1 MKRQAALAMLLGLWA
16 GTAAFAASPPPA
28 KEPMPGT
35 SVEMPYLI
43 APVTVDD
50 KLLSYAYISG
60 KIVAT
65 SPSAAIEVRA
75 KLPFV
80 QDAFVRDVNGAPV
93 ATANDVAAI
102 DQQSLAQRL
111 LGDARRIVGTDKIA
125 FISITRVQLAPLRG
139 GANTDPQ

>member
-1 MKRQAALAMLLGLWA
+1 MMRLAGFVALLSLS
-16 GTAAFAASPPPA
+16 AASVLAAGAPEV

-43 APVTVDD
+43 APVMVDE
-50 KLLSYAYISG
+50 KLVSYAYISG

-80 QDAFVRDVNGAPV
+80 QDAFVRDVNGTPV
-93 ATANDVAAI
+93 ATANDVNAI
-102 DQQSLAQRL
+102 DQVALSRRL
-111 LGDARRIVGTDKIA
+111 LSDTRRIVGTDKISTIA
-125 FISITRVQLAPLRG
+125 ITRIQLAPLRSG
-139 GANTDPQ
+139 PNTDPQ

>member
-1 MKRQAALAMLLGLWA
+1 MMRQAALAILLGLCA
-16 GTAAFAASPPPA
+16 GTQVFAAGAPPTT
-28 KEPMPGT
+28 EPMPGT

-93 ATANDVAAI
+93 ATGNSVAAI

-111 LGDARRIVGTDKIA
+111 LGDARRIVGSDKIA
-125 FISITRVQLAPLRG
+125 FIAITRIQLAPLKG
-139 GANTDPQ
+139 GPNTDGQ